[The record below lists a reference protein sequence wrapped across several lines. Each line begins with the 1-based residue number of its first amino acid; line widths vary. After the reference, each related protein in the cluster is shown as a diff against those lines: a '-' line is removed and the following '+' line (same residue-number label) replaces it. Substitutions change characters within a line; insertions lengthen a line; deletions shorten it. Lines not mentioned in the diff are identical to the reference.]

1 MMILFYTPFL
11 YTIQTRLKSKAHV
24 LSWLVIYIIPVF
36 FCFSFF
42 NEDDSVTTIILKGVL
57 GILLIYNLYE
67 VGYIYNDAETIKK
80 EKKPTYRLS
89 PDSLDYYEKNK
100 YSIYSVRFVAALI
113 ISIMIFIF
121 FKNVGFLFAAW
132 SIIILY
138 AIYNNIRNIFNLPIH
153 FLLVTVRFC
162 SLLILYSPIGF
173 GCAFILMIFIF
184 PVINTLERCSEK
196 RFDLALF
203 QNMTLCNK
211 KDGRYKYY
219 LALLLVSF
227 VLLIIEP
234 AQATVVFTMYCIYF
248 FIYRYLLS
256 RIIKDEF

>member
-1 MMILFYTPFL
+1 MILFYTPFL

-24 LSWLVIYIIPVF
+24 LSWLAIYIIPVF

-42 NEDDSVTTIILKGVL
+42 NEVGSIPTIISKGVL

-67 VGYIYNDAETIKK
+67 IGYIYNDTETIKN
-80 EKKPTYRLS
+80 ETRPTYRLS
-89 PDSLDYYEKNK
+89 SDSLDFYEKNK
-100 YSIYSVRFVAALI
+100 FSIYLLRFIAALI
-113 ISIMIFIF
+113 ISIIIFIL
-121 FKNVGFLFAAW
+121 FKNVGFLFVAW
-132 SIIILY
+132 GIIILY

-162 SLLILYSPIGF
+162 SLLILYSPVDFEKALIF
-173 GCAFILMIFIF
+173 MIFIF

-227 VLLIIEP
+227 VLLMLN
-234 AQATVVFTMYCIYF
+234 ATQTTVVFTTYCIYF

-256 RIIKDEF
+256 RIIKNEF